1 MDGANASVDLRRGAR
16 YMATLSGLGAGYI
29 WSRMFLVLMSDISAL
44 AVTHS
49 AWRILVNSGVDFNF

>member
-1 MDGANASVDLRRGAR
+1 MEL
-16 YMATLSGLGAGYI
+16 LSGLGVGYI

-49 AWRILVNSGVDFNF
+49 AQRILVKS

>member
-1 MDGANASVDLRRGAR
+1 MEL
-16 YMATLSGLGAGYI
+16 LSGLGAGYI

-49 AWRILVNSGVDFNF
+49 AQRILVKSGVDFNF